1 MNPTTNC
8 NAQMQSSTLEQTD
21 KLLTAGGMQR
31 INNYEN
37 LESSEVF
44 FARAS
49 GQFQNLTGRLLVL
62 DRSIHE
68 AERDDD
74 NMDAS
79 TQSHNPLEESTIDP
93 PPLTNS
99 VLDGH
104 FGDLERKN
112 EVVKNN
118 NASQIKTNKRKIVLY
133 VALLVV
139 AVASA
144 ALTSFM
150 TVGFALTGN
159 LPFAALTG
167 AAALGSLAT
176 IGICIAKIA
185 HLSREN
191 KRLQGLV

>member
-1 MNPTTNC
+1 MVSFV
-8 NAQMQSSTLEQTD
+8 SSTYEPTNNLWQIAGQPEDHPDPQLLENSEIYNQHFS
-21 KLLTAGGMQR
+21 QR
-31 INNYEN
+31 
-37 LESSEVF
+37 F
-44 FARAS
+44 H
-49 GQFQNLTGRLLVL
+49 NLTGRFAVL

-68 AERDDD
+68 AERDDE
-74 NMDAS
+74 NMAAS
-79 TQSHNPLEESTIDP
+79 THSHNPLEESTIDP

-99 VLDGH
+99 VLDER

-185 HLSREN
+185 QLSREN

>member
-1 MNPTTNC
+1 MNPTTNY

-31 INNYEN
+31 INNFEN

-44 FARAS
+44 FARTS
-49 GQFQNLTGRLLVL
+49 GQFQNLTGRSLVL

-68 AERDDD
+68 PERDDD
-74 NMDAS
+74 NMAAS
-79 TQSHNPLEESTIDP
+79 TQSHNPLEESSAHP
-93 PPLTNS
+93 HSLTNS
-99 VLDGH
+99 ELNGH
-104 FGDLERKN
+104 FGALEQQN

-118 NASQIKTNKRKIVLY
+118 QIKTNKRKIVLY

-191 KRLQGLV
+191 KRLQGLI